1 VAIYL
6 HELVN
11 VVPTRAEDYL
21 DSMAQH
27 HGSQRMARGEPGDSM
42 LGLWTVLE
50 ASGTWPLAVN
60 LWQNVTWPRQAQ
72 MLQSQFEPRAQNPE
86 LKKWWL
92 ANLDLRTGGFDRIV
106 DSTPYSLDV
115 AGHRARGTAG
125 KLFLHQI
132 VRVAAGRVAEY
143 LDAFGDEGVA
153 ATEAAG
159 AQLVGA
165 YRVCMYDHEAIVI
178 LAFREAADFGRFL
191 EAWHGGPPGSPLRRW
206 RNRED
211 GWVRGKDTL
220 VLKPRWFLSSPWH
233 P

>member
-1 VAIYL
+1 L

-21 DSMAQH
+21 DSMAEH
-27 HGSQRMARGEPGDSM
+27 HGSQRMARGEKGDSM

-50 ASGTWPLAVN
+50 ATGTWPLAVN
-60 LWQNVTWPRQAQ
+60 LWQNVTWQRQAE
-72 MLQSQFEPRAQNPE
+72 MLRIQFEPRAQNPE

-92 ANLDLRTGGFDRIV
+92 GNLDLRTGGFDRIV

-115 AGHRARGTAG
+115 AGHRARGTG
-125 KLFLHQI
+125 GRLFLHQI
-132 VRVAAGRVAEY
+132 VRVAPGRVADY
-143 LDAFGDEGVA
+143 LDAFGAEGVA
-153 ATEAAG
+153 AVESAG

-178 LAFREAADFGRFL
+178 LAFREAADLARYQR
-191 EAWHGGPPGSPLRRW
+191 EWHAAPRAGALRRW
-206 RNRED
+206 RARED
-211 GWVRGKDTL
+211 GWVRGKETL
-220 VLKPRWFLSSPWH
+220 LLKPRWFLTSPWH

>member
-1 VAIYL
+1 MAVYL

-21 DSMAQH
+21 DSMAEH

-50 ASGTWPLAVN
+50 ANGTWPLAVN
-60 LWQNVTWPRQAQ
+60 LWQNGSWQRQAQ
-72 MLQSQFEPRAQNPE
+72 TLQSQFEPRAQNPE

-92 ANLDLRTGGFDRIV
+92 GNLNLRTGGFDRIV
-106 DSTPYSLDV
+106 ESTPYSPDV
-115 AGHRARGTAG
+115 LGHRARGTAG
-125 KLFLHQI
+125 RLFLHQI
-132 VRVAAGRVAEY
+132 VRVAPGCVEDF
-143 LDAFGDEGVA
+143 LDAFGTDGVPA
-153 ATEAAG
+153 AEAAG

-178 LAFREAADFGRFL
+178 LAFREAADLARYQR
-191 EAWHGGPPGSPLRRW
+191 AWYEPGSALHRW
-206 RNRED
+206 RTRED
-211 GWVRGKDTL
+211 AWVRGKETL
-220 VLKPRWFLSSPWH
+220 LLKPRHFLRSPWH

>member
-1 VAIYL
+1 VGIYL

-27 HGSQRMARGEPGDSM
+27 HGVQRQARGEAKNSM

-60 LWQNVTWPRQAQ
+60 LWQNETWERQAQ
-72 MLQSQFEPRAQNPE
+72 ALQSQFEPRAMNPE

-92 ANLDLRTGGFDRIV
+92 ANLDLRTGGFDRV
-106 DSTPYSLDV
+106 VESTAYSQDV
-115 AGHRARGTAG
+115 AGLRARGVEG
-125 KLFLHQI
+125 VLFLHQI
-132 VRVAAGRVAEY
+132 VRVGAGRVADY
-143 LDAFGDEGVA
+143 LDAFGSEGVPA
-153 ATEAAG
+153 VEGEG

-178 LAFREAADFGRFL
+178 LAFRAPSDLARFQRV
-191 EAWHGGPPGSPLRRW
+191 WHGGAPGDALRRW
-206 RNRED
+206 RVRED
-211 GWVRGKDTL
+211 TWVRGKDTL
-220 VLKPRWFLSSPWH
+220 LLRPRWFLTSPWH

>member
-1 VAIYL
+1 MGIYL

-21 DSMAQH
+21 DSMAEH
-27 HGSQRMARGEPGDSM
+27 HGSQRQARGEPGDSM

-50 ASGTWPLAVN
+50 ATGTWPLAVN
-60 LWQNVTWPRQAQ
+60 LWQNKTWHRQAQ

-92 ANLDLRTGGFDRIV
+92 NNLDLRTGGFDRIV

-115 AGHRARGTAG
+115 AGLRARGVAG
-125 KLFLHQI
+125 ELFLHQI
-132 VRVAAGRVAEY
+132 VRVNAGQVADY
-143 LDAFGDEGVA
+143 LDAFGSEGVPA
-153 ATEAAG
+153 IEAEG

-178 LAFREAADFGRFL
+178 LAFRTARDLARFQS
-191 EAWHGGPPGSPLRRW
+191 AWYGGVPGNGLRRW
-206 RNRED
+206 RARED
-211 GWVRGKDTL
+211 TWVRGKESL
-220 VLKPRWFLSSPWH
+220 LLKARWFLSSPWH

>member
-1 VAIYL
+1 MAIYL

-21 DSMAQH
+21 DSMAEH
-27 HGSQRMARGEPGDSM
+27 HGVQRQARGEARDSM

-50 ASGTWPLAVN
+50 ATGTWPLAVN
-60 LWQNVTWPRQAQ
+60 LWQNETWQRQAQ
-72 MLQSQFEPRAQNPE
+72 ALQSQFEPRAQNPE

-106 DSTPYSLDV
+106 ESTSYSLDV
-115 AGHRARGTAG
+115 AGLRAKGVAG
-125 KLFLHQI
+125 ELFLHQI
-132 VRVAAGRVAEY
+132 VRVESGLVTDY
-143 LDAFGDEGVA
+143 LDAFGTEGVPA
-153 ATEAAG
+153 VEDEG

-178 LAFREAADFGRFL
+178 LAFREPRDLARFQT
-191 EAWHGGPPGSPLRRW
+191 AWHGGAPGDALRRW
-206 RNRED
+206 RTRED
-211 GWVRGKDTL
+211 AWVRGKETL
-220 VLKPRWFLSSPWH
+220 LLKPRWFLSSPWH

>member
-1 VAIYL
+1 MGIYL

-21 DSMAQH
+21 DSMAEH
-27 HGSQRMARGEPGDSM
+27 HGSSRQARGEPGDSM

-50 ASGTWPLAVN
+50 ATGTWPLAVN
-60 LWQNVTWPRQAQ
+60 LWQNETWARQAQ

-92 ANLDLRTGGFDRIV
+92 NNLDLRTGGFDRIV
-106 DSTPYSLDV
+106 DSTSYSLDV
-115 AGHRARGTAG
+115 MGLRAKGVG
-125 KLFLHQI
+125 GELFLHQI
-132 VRVAAGRVAEY
+132 VRTGAGQVGEF
-143 LDAFGDEGVA
+143 LDAFGTEGVPA
-153 ATEAAG
+153 LEAEG

-178 LAFREAADFGRFL
+178 LAFRSARDLARYQSAWYGAA
-191 EAWHGGPPGSPLRRW
+191 PGNGLRRW
-206 RNRED
+206 RGRED
-211 GWVRGKDTL
+211 AWVRGKETL
-220 VLKPRWFLSSPWH
+220 LLKPRWFLSSPWH

>member
-1 VAIYL
+1 L

-21 DSMAQH
+21 DSMAEH
-27 HGSQRMARGEPGDSM
+27 HGSQRMARGEKGDSM

-60 LWQNVTWPRQAQ
+60 LWQNVTWQRQAE
-72 MLQSQFEPRAQNPE
+72 MLRIQFEPRAQNPE

-92 ANLDLRTGGFDRIV
+92 GNLDLRTGGFDRIV

-115 AGHRARGTAG
+115 AGHRARGTG
-125 KLFLHQI
+125 GRLFLHQI
-132 VRVAAGRVAEY
+132 VRVAPGRVADY
-143 LDAFGDEGVA
+143 LDAFGEEGVA
-153 ATEAAG
+153 AVESAG

-178 LAFREAADFGRFL
+178 LAFREAADLARYQR
-191 EAWHGGPPGSPLRRW
+191 EWHAAPRAGALRRW
-206 RNRED
+206 RARED
-211 GWVRGKDTL
+211 GWVRGKETL
-220 VLKPRWFLSSPWH
+220 LLKPRWFLTSPWH

>member
-1 VAIYL
+1 VGIYL

-27 HGSQRMARGEPGDSM
+27 HGVQRQARGEAKNSM

-60 LWQNVTWPRQAQ
+60 LWQNETWERQAQ
-72 MLQSQFEPRAQNPE
+72 ALQSQFEPRAMNPE

-92 ANLDLRTGGFDRIV
+92 ANLDLRTGGFDRV
-106 DSTPYSLDV
+106 VESTAYSQDV
-115 AGHRARGTAG
+115 AGLRARGVEG
-125 KLFLHQI
+125 VLFLHQI
-132 VRVAAGRVAEY
+132 VRVGAGRVADY
-143 LDAFGDEGVA
+143 LDAFGSEGVPA
-153 ATEAAG
+153 VEGEG

-178 LAFREAADFGRFL
+178 LAFRAASDLARFQRV
-191 EAWHGGPPGSPLRRW
+191 WHGGAPGDALRRW
-206 RNRED
+206 RVRED
-211 GWVRGKDTL
+211 SWVRGKDTL
-220 VLKPRWFLSSPWH
+220 LLRPRWFLTSPWH

>member
-1 VAIYL
+1 MGIYL

-27 HGSQRMARGEPGDSM
+27 HGVQRQARGEAKNSM

-60 LWQNVTWPRQAQ
+60 LWQNETWDRQAQ
-72 MLQSQFEPRAQNPE
+72 ALQSQFEPRAMNPE

-92 ANLDLRTGGFDRIV
+92 ANLDLRTGGFDRV
-106 DSTPYSLDV
+106 VESTPYSLDV
-115 AGHRARGTAG
+115 AGLRARGVEG
-125 KLFLHQI
+125 VLFLHQI
-132 VRVAAGRVAEY
+132 VRVGAGRVGDY
-143 LDAFGDEGVA
+143 LDAFGSDGAPAVEG
-153 ATEAAG
+153 EG

-178 LAFREAADFGRFL
+178 LAFRAASDLARFQR
-191 EAWHGGPPGSPLRRW
+191 AWHAGAPGDALRRW
-206 RNRED
+206 RTRED
-211 GWVRGKDTL
+211 RWVRGKDTL
-220 VLKPRWFLSSPWH
+220 LLRPRWFLTSPWH

>member
-1 VAIYL
+1 VGTYL

-27 HGSQRMARGEPGDSM
+27 HGVQRQARGEAKNSM

-60 LWQNVTWPRQAQ
+60 LWQNETWERQAQ
-72 MLQSQFEPRAQNPE
+72 ALQSQFEPRAMNPE

-92 ANLDLRTGGFDRIV
+92 ANLDLRTGGFDRV
-106 DSTPYSLDV
+106 VESTAYSHDV
-115 AGHRARGTAG
+115 AGLRARGVEG
-125 KLFLHQI
+125 VLFLHQI
-132 VRVAAGRVAEY
+132 VRVGAGRVAEY
-143 LDAFGDEGVA
+143 LDAFGSEGVPA
-153 ATEAAG
+153 AEAEG

-178 LAFREAADFGRFL
+178 LAFRAASDLARFQR
-191 EAWHGGPPGSPLRRW
+191 AWHGGTPGDALRRW
-206 RNRED
+206 RSRED
-211 GWVRGKDTL
+211 TWVRGKDTL
-220 VLKPRWFLSSPWH
+220 LLRPRWFLTSPWH

>member
-1 VAIYL
+1 VGIYL

-21 DSMAQH
+21 DSMAEH
-27 HGSQRMARGEPGDSM
+27 HGTQRQARGEAGDSM

-50 ASGTWPLAVN
+50 ASGAWPLAVN
-60 LWQNVTWPRQAQ
+60 LWQNGSWDRQAQ

-92 ANLDLRTGGFDRIV
+92 ANLNLRTGGFDRIV
-106 DSTPYSLDV
+106 DATAYSLDV
-115 AGHRARGTAG
+115 AGLRRKGVG
-125 KLFLHQI
+125 GELFLHQI
-132 VRVAAGRVAEY
+132 VRVTAGRVGEY
-143 LDAFGDEGVA
+143 LDALGDEGVPA
-153 ATEAAG
+153 IEAEG

-178 LAFREAADFGRFL
+178 LAFRTAPDLARFQRSWHEAA
-191 EAWHGGPPGSPLRRW
+191 PGNALRRW
-206 RNRED
+206 RARED
-211 GWVRGKDTL
+211 AWVRGKDTL
-220 VLKPRWFLSSPWH
+220 LLKARWFLNSPWH

>member
-1 VAIYL
+1 MAIYL

-11 VVPTRAEDYL
+11 VVPTRAIDYL
-21 DSMAQH
+21 DSMAEH
-27 HGSQRMARGEPGDSM
+27 HGTQRAARGEKGDSM

-60 LWQNVTWPRQAQ
+60 LWQNVTWQRQAQ
-72 MLQSQFEPRAQNPE
+72 MLQTQFEPRAQNPE

-92 ANLDLRTGGFDRIV
+92 GNLNLRTGGFDRIL
-106 DSTPYSLDV
+106 DSTPYTLDV

-132 VRVAAGRVAEY
+132 VRVTAGRVGEY
-143 LDAFGDEGVA
+143 LGALGTEGVPA
-153 ATEAAG
+153 LEAAG

-165 YRVCMYDHEAIVI
+165 YRVCMYDHEAVVI
-178 LAFREAADFGRFL
+178 LAFREPADLAHLL
-191 EAWHGGPPGSPLRRW
+191 EAWHGGPADSPLRRW
-206 RNRED
+206 RRRED
-211 GWVRGKDTL
+211 AWVRGKETL

>member
-1 VAIYL
+1 VGIYL

-11 VVPTRAEDYL
+11 VVPTHAEDYL

-27 HGSQRMARGEPGDSM
+27 HGTQRQARGEASNSM

-60 LWQNVTWPRQAQ
+60 LWQNETWDRQAQ
-72 MLQSQFEPRAQNPE
+72 ALQSQFEPRAMNPE

-106 DSTPYSLDV
+106 ESTPYSLDV
-115 AGHRARGTAG
+115 AGLRAKGVSGA
-125 KLFLHQI
+125 LFLHQI
-132 VRVAAGRVAEY
+132 VRVGAGRVEEY
-143 LDAFGDEGVA
+143 LDAFGTDGVPA
-153 ATEAAG
+153 VEDAG

-178 LAFREAADFGRFL
+178 LAFRAPQDLARFQR
-191 EAWHGGPPGSPLRRW
+191 AWHGGAPGDALRRW
-206 RNRED
+206 RARED
-211 GWVRGKDTL
+211 TWVRGKDTL
-220 VLKPRWFLSSPWH
+220 LLRPRWFLSSPWH